1 MVKPL
6 NFSIDEPDRVTTRPM
21 ARLDPFNNLAS
32 MDEPRWLNDEQQQVW
47 RQFIAVLIKL
57 PAALEGQLQR
67 DAGLTHVGYIVLSTL
82 SEQPERTLPM
92 SRLAQRAS
100 ASLSRLSHVVS
111 RLEAQG
117 WVRRVRHPEDGRV
130 QLAVLTDA
138 GYDKVV
144 DIAPGHAEAV
154 QQLVFDALSPSQA
167 KQLARVCQSLLA
179 QQETLAA
186 QARVV
191 AQSAPSVPKTA

>member
-1 MVKPL
+1 
-6 NFSIDEPDRVTTRPM
+6 M
-21 ARLDPFNNLAS
+21 ARLDPFNIVAS
-32 MDEPRWLNDEQQQVW
+32 MDEPRWLTDEQQQVW

-67 DAGLTHVGYIVLSTL
+67 DAGITHVGYLVLATL
-82 SEQPERTLPM
+82 SEQPGRTLPM
-92 SRLAQRAS
+92 SRLAQKAS

-111 RLEAQG
+111 RLEDRG

-138 GYDKVV
+138 GYDKIV

-154 QQLVFDALSPSQA
+154 QQLVFDALTPTQA
-167 KQLARVCQSLLA
+167 KQLHRVSEALLA
-179 QQETLAA
+179 QQESLAT
-186 QARVV
+186 QQRV
-191 AQSAPSVPKTA
+191 AIPKN